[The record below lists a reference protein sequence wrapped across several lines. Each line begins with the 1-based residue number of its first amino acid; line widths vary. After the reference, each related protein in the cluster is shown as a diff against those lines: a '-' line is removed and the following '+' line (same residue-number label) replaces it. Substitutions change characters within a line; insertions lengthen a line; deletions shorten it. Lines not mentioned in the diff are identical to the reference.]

1 MATFEDA
8 VAKTKEYFD
17 IARKKTGDFV
27 DLQKLKI
34 NAATIRS
41 EIDKDFESLGR
52 IFYDGQKNDTDY
64 SDAIKTVVNDID
76 GKYEELFE
84 IEDKIR
90 EAKGG
95 NFCESCGA
103 QNPDDSVFCR
113 KCGKKLQ

>member
-17 IARKKTGDFV
+17 VARKKTGEFV

-34 NAATIRS
+34 NAATLRN
-41 EIDKDFESLGR
+41 EINKDFESIGR
-52 IFYDGQKNDTDY
+52 MFYDGQRQNVDN
-64 SDAIKTVVNDID
+64 SDAIKTVVADVD
-76 GKYEELFE
+76 GKYKELSE

-95 NFCESCGA
+95 NFCQSCGT
-103 QNPDDSVFCR
+103 QNSDDASFCR
-113 KCGKKLQ
+113 NCGKKL